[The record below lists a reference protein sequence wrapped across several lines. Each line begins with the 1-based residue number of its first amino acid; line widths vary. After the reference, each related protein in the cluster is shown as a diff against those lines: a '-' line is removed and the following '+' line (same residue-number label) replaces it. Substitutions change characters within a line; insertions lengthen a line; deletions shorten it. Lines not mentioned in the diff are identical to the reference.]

1 MPPAFL
7 TPFISF
13 GALSIT
19 VAVAWLVLF
28 AGRVGAATPRAV
40 MPRMSLILGLVVWL
54 VAAFAL
60 GLGGVYVAS
69 ANAIPTIEFGIV
81 TPILVGIGLYLALPG
96 IRELVRRVP
105 HQWLI
110 GLQVYRAGGAIF
122 IVLWGMGLVPGA
134 FAWPA
139 GMGDILIGATA
150 PLVALVYMRR
160 GRDANSL
167 VRTWNLLGLLD
178 LMVALTTG
186 FLTTPSRFQMLAF
199 DAPNLLVTQ
208 FPLVI
213 IPTFIVP
220 LSVLLHLASLSKLAQ
235 DRRIPTSDN

>member
-1 MPPAFL
+1 MPPTFL

-19 VAVAWLVLF
+19 VAVALLALF
-28 AGRVGAATPRAV
+28 ARQAGTAMPLPVT
-40 MPRMSLILGLVVWL
+40 PRMSLVLGLVVWL

-60 GLGGVYVAS
+60 GLGSVYVAS
-69 ANAIPTIEFGIV
+69 ANSIPTIELGIV

-96 IRELVRRVP
+96 VRELVRHVP

-139 GMGDILIGATA
+139 GMGDILIGTTA
-150 PLVALVYMRR
+150 PLVAIAHMRH
-160 GRDANSL
+160 GRNAHSL

-186 FLTTPSRFQMLAF
+186 FLTTPSRFQMFAF

-220 LSVLLHLASLSKLAQ
+220 LSVLLHLASLSRLAQ
-235 DRRIPTSDN
+235 DRCISTSDN